1 MAPKD
6 VWIAQFAIYLTG
18 LCANALVLVGVARF
32 ARELLATRLNQWATA
47 VTLLSFLWSLTRS
60 ILFGRQ
66 LASIEIS
73 TRSFTWSAMIL
84 AIEVQLIFLV
94 NLSLAAERYFTLRSS
109 GRKSFFVSIL
119 LGWACIFV
127 ATVWAFKSSPSTN
140 GLLPQSYLQIQVFIA
155 ASSVGFFI
163 AALLTAFFYFITYRT
178 TTSILAQNPNL
189 PSLLANHSDGISE
202 STEVGLVKMK
212 IERQLLLQALLS
224 GGVLI
229 LYCPMQ
235 LLFIALSAS
244 GASPIFMFNTAPLFD
259 AFSVVV
265 AVDTVVTPMNNN
277 QPDRH
282 ELFLIPE
289 GMQKVSMEKDSK
301 IPNAATFTILKE
313 DHTLGNLLRAQLLK
327 NPKVLFAGYKV
338 PHPLEH
344 TFVLKIQTTPDTNPL
359 EVLLLESA
367 TIMREV
373 TDLNKKFQ
381 NQLTLH
387 GLEGDYG
394 GSSKMD
400 F

>member
-109 GRKSFFVSIL
+109 GRKSFFASIL

-235 LLFIALSAS
+235 LLFIAFSAS
-244 GASPIFMFNTAPLFD
+244 GASPIFMFNTAPL
-259 AFSVVV
+259 
-265 AVDTVVTPMNNN
+265 
-277 QPDRH
+277 
-282 ELFLIPE
+282 
-289 GMQKVSMEKDSK
+289 VSMEKDSK